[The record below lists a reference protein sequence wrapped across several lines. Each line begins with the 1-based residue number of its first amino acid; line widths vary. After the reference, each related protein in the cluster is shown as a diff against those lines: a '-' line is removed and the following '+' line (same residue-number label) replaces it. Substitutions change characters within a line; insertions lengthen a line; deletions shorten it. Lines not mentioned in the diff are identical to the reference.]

1 MKEEPNNVDIVRT
14 RNRHIL
20 FVVLLFI
27 LFIVLIV
34 NNIDDFIPSNI
45 QSNTRQTN
53 TLITNESTTPIASGT
68 IQKGKQKP
76 PPEDAKS
83 DP

>member
-1 MKEEPNNVDIVRT
+1 MKEDPKNVDIVRT

-45 QSNTRQTN
+45 QSNARQTN
-53 TLITNESTTPIASGT
+53 TLITDESDTPIASGT
-68 IQKGKQKP
+68 ILKGKQKP
-76 PPEDAKS
+76 PPVDAIS